1 MMGQAVP
8 AELLARYD
16 SVGPRYT
23 SYPTAV
29 DFHPGYGEAAY
40 RQSLFSANQPEDA
53 PLSVYTHIPFCIER
67 CWFCGC
73 HTFATTRHEVVDPY
87 LAHLE
92 IEMERVAAL
101 LPKRRLVAQYHLGG
115 GTPTYF
121 TPEELV
127 RLVTAFQR
135 HFRFLPDAE
144 RAIEVDPRVTTAAH
158 IEALASVRFNRI
170 SMGVQDFD
178 PEVQQAIGRKQS
190 LEATAGLVETARK
203 RGFAGVNL
211 DLIYGLPHQTPES
224 FTRTVAQTI
233 ALRPDR
239 VAVYS
244 FAYLPNQ
251 RGHQKLIVLS
261 DMPGRDAKFAL
272 LAIAREGFMDAGYQ
286 AIGMDHFALP
296 SDELATAQ
304 RLGRLQ
310 RNFMG
315 YTVRAGADMIGFG
328 VSAIGDLRGAL
339 AQNEKKL
346 VHYYRMLDQGEL
358 PVARGYQRTADD
370 ELRREIIHDLMCN
383 FVVERKTIEAKHGIV
398 FGEHLRESLDK
409 LAPFVADGMC
419 QIDDAAIRAIGLGQV
434 FVRNLAM
441 CFDAHLDSKLL
452 AKDPVFSRT
461 V

>member
-1 MMGQAVP
+1 MEQAVP

-29 DFHPGYGEAAY
+29 DFHSGYGDAEYRKSLAA
-40 RQSLFSANQPEDA
+40 ANQLGAA
-53 PLSVYTHIPFCIER
+53 PLSVYTHIPFCVER

-73 HTFATTRHEVVDPY
+73 HTFATPRHEVVGPY
-87 LAHLE
+87 LAHLQ
-92 IEMERVAAL
+92 IEMERVADL
-101 LPKRRLVAQYHLGG
+101 LPDRRKVAQYHLGG
-115 GTPTYF
+115 GTPTYLA
-121 TPEELV
+121 PEELV
-127 RLVTAFQR
+127 HLVTAFQR
-135 HFRFLPDAE
+135 HFQFLPDAE

-158 IEALASVRFNRI
+158 VEALASVGFNRI

-178 PEVQQAIGRKQS
+178 PDVQQAIGRVQPDA
-190 LEATAGLVETARK
+190 ATANLVTCARGN
-203 RGFAGVNL
+203 GFAGVNL
-211 DLIYGLPHQTPES
+211 DLIYGLPRQTKAS
-224 FTRTVAQTI
+224 FARTVAQAI
-233 ALRPDR
+233 ALGPDR

-251 RGHQKLIVLS
+251 RGHQRQIAAPA
-261 DMPGRDAKFAL
+261 MPGRDEKFAL
-272 LAIAREGFMDAGYQ
+272 LAIAREGFLTAGYQ

-296 SDELATAQ
+296 TDELAVAQ
-304 RLGRLQ
+304 RQSRLQ

-328 VSAIGDLRGAL
+328 VSAIGDVRGAL
-339 AQNEKKL
+339 VQDEKKL
-346 VHYYRMLDQGEL
+346 VHYYRMLDQGQL
-358 PVARGYQRTADD
+358 PVARGYQRTPDD
-370 ELRREIIHDLMCN
+370 EIRREVIHNLMCN
-383 FVVERKTIEAKHGIV
+383 FIVDRKTIEAKHGIV
-398 FGEHLRESLDK
+398 FGEYLRDSLAK

-419 QIDDAAIRAIGLGQV
+419 QIDDASVRAIGLGQV

-441 CFDAHLDSKLL
+441 CFDAHLATKLS

>member
-1 MMGQAVP
+1 MEQAVP

-29 DFHPGYGEAAY
+29 DFHSGYGDAEYRKSLAA
-40 RQSLFSANQPEDA
+40 ANQLGAA
-53 PLSVYTHIPFCIER
+53 PLSVYTHIPFCVER

-73 HTFATTRHEVVDPY
+73 HTFATPRHEVVGPY

-92 IEMERVAAL
+92 IEMARVCRL
-101 LPKRRLVAQYHLGG
+101 LPDRRKVAQYHLGG
-115 GTPTYF
+115 GTPTYLA
-121 TPEELV
+121 PEELV
-127 RLVTAFQR
+127 HLVTAFQR
-135 HFRFLPDAE
+135 HFQFLPDAE

-158 IEALASVRFNRI
+158 VEALASVGFNRI

-178 PEVQQAIGRKQS
+178 TDVQQAIGRVQPDA
-190 LEATAGLVETARK
+190 ATANLVTCARGN
-203 RGFAGVNL
+203 GFAGVNL
-211 DLIYGLPHQTPES
+211 DLIYGLPRQTKAS
-224 FTRTVAQTI
+224 FARTVAQAI
-233 ALRPDR
+233 ALGPDR

-251 RGHQKLIVLS
+251 RGHQRQITAPA
-261 DMPGRDAKFAL
+261 MPGRDEKFAL
-272 LAIAREGFMDAGYQ
+272 LAIAREGFLTAGYQ

-296 SDELATAQ
+296 TDELAVAQ
-304 RLGRLQ
+304 RQSRLQ

-315 YTVRAGADMIGFG
+315 YTVMAGADMIGFG
-328 VSAIGDLRGAL
+328 VSAIGDVRGAL
-339 AQNEKKL
+339 VQDEKKL
-346 VHYYRMLDQGEL
+346 VHYYRMLDQGQL
-358 PVARGYQRTADD
+358 PVARGYQRTPDD
-370 ELRREIIHDLMCN
+370 EIRREVIHNLMCN
-383 FVVERKTIEAKHGIV
+383 FIVDRKTIEAKHGIV
-398 FGEHLRESLDK
+398 FGEYLRDSLAK

-419 QIDDAAIRAIGLGQV
+419 QIDDASVRAIGLGQV

-441 CFDAHLDSKLL
+441 CFDAHLATKLS